1 MSETAMSGMRPGPSG
16 IFFLVVGPSGAGK
29 DTLIDGARAALSAG
43 GRHVFATR
51 VITRP
56 ADAGGEQHTASSD
69 QQFAQDEQAGR
80 FLITWSAHGLR
91 YGLPS
96 TLANELQGGR
106 HVIANG
112 SRGVIGELAGKVPR
126 LVVLHISADRGAL
139 ADRIRDRGREAG
151 EQVAQR
157 LGREVSLAVPE
168 GVQLFDIHND
178 GTIDEGVEKLLTSID
193 SAQRSLRVVPYPIDT
208 WRERV
213 AYLPQDS
220 VVGAADYLGPGRI
233 SIEGVSRSITASV
246 HVTQAGPALAADEI
260 GLSVHAFESLALT
273 PGTRVSIKR
282 TPAPESRQALRE
294 KIKGNPLSEA
304 QYALLLEDI
313 LQGRYPDS
321 EVAAFLVAA
330 TRSLSDAE
338 VVALARV
345 RASFMPRIDW
355 NEPIVVDKHSMGGI
369 PGSRI
374 TLIVIPIV
382 AAHGLMIPKT
392 SSRAI
397 TSAAGTADAMEAV
410 ARVDLTAAEV
420 RETVQRTRGCIAWN
434 GRLNHSAL
442 DDVMNHIT
450 RPLGIDSNR
459 WSVASI
465 LSKKLS
471 AGSTH
476 VIVDLP
482 WGPQAKLKTLAEA
495 SELARLF
502 ETVGQALGLVVQA
515 HATDGTA
522 PIGRGIG
529 PALEVQDVRQVL
541 SNAPDAPAD
550 LRTKALAF
558 AGHILAWDPALGH
571 YEAGRARAE
580 ELLRTGAALQK
591 FEQIVDAQGRRAEP
605 VQPAAL
611 AHFVRAKG
619 HGRVRGI
626 DIARIS
632 EVARRAGAP
641 ADKAAGIHLAA
652 GVGEEVEKGQVL
664 YTIHASAASDL
675 EAAAHLAEQASGIS
689 HGID

>member
-1 MSETAMSGMRPGPSG
+1 MSTPG

-29 DTLIDGARAALSAG
+29 DTLIDGARAALAAG
-43 GRHVFATR
+43 GRHVFAIR

-56 ADAGGEQHTASSD
+56 ADAGGEQHTAVSEA
-69 QQFAQDEQAGR
+69 QFTADEQAGR

-91 YGLPS
+91 YGLPAS
-96 TLANELQGGR
+96 LADELRAGR

-112 SRGVIGELAGKVPR
+112 SRAAIAELAARVPR
-126 LVVLHISADRGAL
+126 LVVLHVAAERAAL
-139 ADRIRDRGREAG
+139 ADRIRGRGREEG
-151 EQVAQR
+151 EQVARR
-157 LGREVSLAVPE
+157 LEREVNLTVPH
-168 GVQLFDIHND
+168 GVQVIDILNN
-178 GTIDEGVEKLLTSID
+178 GTVGEGVEKLLSALD
-193 SAQRSLRVVPYPIDT
+193 HAQRSLRVVRYPIDT

-213 AYLPQDS
+213 AYLPPGS
-220 VVGAADYLGPGRI
+220 VVSAADYLGPGRI
-233 SIEGVSRSITASV
+233 SIEGDSRSITACV
-246 HVTQAGPALAADEI
+246 HVAETGPVLADDEI
-260 GLSVHAFESLALT
+260 GLSVHAFESLAL
-273 PGTRVSIKR
+273 PQGTRVSIRR
-282 TPAPESRQALRE
+282 TPAPDSRQALRE
-294 KIKGNPLSEA
+294 KIQGHPLSEA

-330 TRSLSDAE
+330 TRSLSDSE

-374 TLIVIPIV
+374 TLIVIPVV
-382 AAHGLMIPKT
+382 AAHGLAIPKT

-420 RETVQRTRGCIAWN
+420 RETVRRTRGCIAWN

-502 ETVGQALGLVVQA
+502 ETVGDALGLVVQA
-515 HATDGTA
+515 HPTDGSA

-529 PALEVQDVRQVL
+529 PALEVQDVLQVL
-541 SNAPDAPAD
+541 GNGLAAPAD
-550 LRTKALAF
+550 LRTKALTF
-558 AGHILAWDPALGH
+558 AGHILAWDPALGSFQ
-571 YEAGRARAE
+571 AGLARAE
-580 ELLRTGAALQK
+580 ELLLSGAAHEK
-591 FEQIVDAQGRRAEP
+591 FEQIVDAQGRRPSP
-605 VQPAAL
+605 VRPAAL
-611 AHFVRAKG
+611 AHPVHALG
-619 HGRVRGI
+619 NGRIRHI

-652 GVGEEVEKGQVL
+652 GLGDEVAGGQVL

-675 EAAAHLAEQASGIS
+675 EAAAQLAEQASGVS
-689 HGID
+689 QGHS